1 MSERYVEIKKD
12 GLVVGHKL
20 VVDRPPSP
28 PKPVQARITN
38 EELAAKLDA
47 LTAKVDALTKV

>member
-47 LTAKVDALTKV
+47 LTAKVDALT